1 MVGVV
6 GSDPYL
12 APEVYDHPKYDP
24 QPADIWSLAIIFA
37 CMSLR
42 RFPWKMPRL
51 TDNSFKLFISPPSA
65 GTPSTEIGV
74 KERSDSATDVT
85 PGNADERRSS
95 AHAHHHDDRPGEGSE
110 VNSNNHESSNR
121 GPRIETPKDNVIRGP
136 WRLLRLL
143 PRETRTI
150 MGKMLQ
156 VNPKNRATLEDMMA
170 DPWISSTPVCQQVE
184 GGKVNKARGH
194 EHTLEPGTPAPAPVQ
209 K

>member
-1 MVGVV
+1 M

-42 RFPWKMPRL
+42 RFPWKMPRV
-51 TDNSFKLFISPPSA
+51 TDNSFKLFISLPSA
-65 GTPSTEIGV
+65 GTPSTEIGA
-74 KERSDSATDVT
+74 KERSKSVTDVT
-85 PGNADERRSS
+85 SVNADERRSS
-95 AHAHHHDDRPGEGSE
+95 TPAHHNDQPPESREIKRDAHDPT
-110 VNSNNHESSNR
+110 NP
-121 GPRIETPKDNVIRGP
+121 GPRLDAPKDNVIKGP

-156 VNPKNRATLEDMMA
+156 INPKNRATLEDMMT
-170 DPWISSTPVCQQVE
+170 DPWISSTPVCRQVE
-184 GGKVNKARGH
+184 GGKVIKSRGH
-194 EHTLEPGTPAPAPVQ
+194 EHTLEPGNPTPAPSQ